1 MTSARQT
8 LAMRS
13 RQEAAKV
20 FAGWVSGLT
29 KKQRPVPTFYADG
42 SFEWVRP
49 SQWIQSQSL
58 R

>member
-1 MTSARQT
+1 
-8 LAMRS
+8 MRS
-13 RQEAAKV
+13 RQEAAKA

-29 KKQRPVPTFYADG
+29 KKQRSVPTFNADG